1 LVGVQSNGMLRKS
14 ELPTIRPAFDVDG
27 YARASDTKLVTAA
40 RSAPDPE
47 SPVPHSETR
56 LAARPDSDAA
66 LTDEDWA
73 RTVTGNLVLTMPLDE
88 LKRLELDNRAGYLIF
103 WMDGSIDL
111 ETLAQV
117 SMVMREEVL
126 AIVRRL
132 YEAGVVDF
140 R

>member
-1 LVGVQSNGMLRKS
+1 MLRKS
-14 ELPTIRPAFDVDG
+14 DLPTIRPAFDVDR
-27 YARASDTKLVTAA
+27 YARDSDTKLVTAA
-40 RSAPDPE
+40 RSAPDPG
-47 SPVPHSETR
+47 SPVPQSETR
-56 LAARPDSDAA
+56 LATRPDSDAA

-111 ETLAQV
+111 DTLAQV

-126 AIVRRL
+126 AIVRGL
-132 YEAGVVDF
+132 YQAGVVDF

>member
-1 LVGVQSNGMLRKS
+1 MLRKS
-14 ELPTIRPAFDVDG
+14 ELPTIRPAFDVDR
-27 YARASDTKLVTAA
+27 YARDSDTKLVTAA
-40 RSAPDPE
+40 SSAPDPG
-47 SPVPHSETR
+47 SPLPHSETR
-56 LAARPDSDAA
+56 LATRPDSGAA
-66 LTDEDWA
+66 DTDEDWA
-73 RTVTGNLVLTMPLDE
+73 RTVKGNLVLTMPVDE

-111 ETLAQV
+111 DTLAEV

-126 AIVRRL
+126 AIVRGL